1 MINENTDTDTGI
13 VSQNNADVNSN
24 NGLGVDD
31 WTLDYTPEYGREPEV
46 NRKLVDSLTVLELKD
61 SRGKDELSRTI
72 TNSDGLSLETFPTNE
87 SISNWNELYYEKDR
101 VNEFFGIELKDYD
114 FANLLGLSYS
124 EYEGLETIDPD
135 GYKQDSRLS
144 LRCDRYNDSTPQEVR
159 LELEDEDDEGVATY
173 EDLVIGKFLSVAKL
187 KNSSSS
193 VNGDSVL
200 SRYLEVIR
208 ENQLL
213 ERAELHGEFENDEEA
228 KDWYNARMFI
238 YYPQTKEYYLYSVLR
253 GCYEKVDSSKVGSAI
268 KEVARDMIADFLIS
282 LLPNY
287 TVGEGENRHAPY
299 SWVADLPSYR
309 KNRLKSDCKWL
320 YSFVNDIHKD
330 AMYSITYDSSVISG
344 ESLTRTHSRYV
355 NVANGVVDMETKKL
369 LPHSPKYGFDYCIG
383 NNFLVDDLGV
393 VPKRTLE
400 FWQGALKRPDLHI
413 DTIRAAIV
421 VASTGSGARTQCYLE
436 FTGVPGSG
444 KGTTQK
450 IFTRAVGLDNTYGS
464 SLERLSNRFET
475 IAFIDKRHLRVG
487 DAKKF
492 LNDRVFLMITGAD
505 ELAIEIKGLSHIST
519 KAFSGMVTVSSN
531 APVSISDSSLAIER
545 RRRLIAFNQRE
556 GKKKELLEYVNGEW
570 IGELVDEG
578 DALLTWALMMPIGEA
593 VDYLR
598 DVAEVDDENKL
609 LALVESNNVFD
620 FMNDNLILD
629 LKGFTPLDITLPTPA
644 GSFYEQDLYPRF
656 VTWWRHSKPGVK
668 VMSKNEFTKNFE
680 SLAGQSFL
688 KPHFVKKKRNK
699 KRNSEFRDKW
709 GFSGITLKTFDELHE
724 QEIPNLI
731 EQLSEFNEDS

>member
-1 MINENTDTDTGI
+1 MKTDNSNSNTNI
-13 VSQNNADVNSN
+13 VSQDVRDVNSN
-24 NGLGVDD
+24 NGSGEED
-31 WTLDYTPEYGREPEV
+31 WGLDYTPEYPVEPQI

-61 SRGKDELSRTI
+61 SSRRGESNRAI

-87 SISNWNELYYEKDR
+87 SISNWNELMNER
-101 VNEFFGIELKDYD
+101 IRINEFFGIELKDYD
-114 FANLLGLSYS
+114 FANLLGLSYL
-124 EYEGLETIDPD
+124 EYNELEVLNPD

-159 LELEDEDDEGVATY
+159 QEREDEDDEGVATY
-173 EDLVIGKFLSVAKL
+173 EDLVIGKFLSVSKL
-187 KNSSSS
+187 KNGSSS

-200 SRYLEVIR
+200 SRYIEVIR
-208 ENQLL
+208 ESQLK
-213 ERAELHGEFENDEEA
+213 ERIELHGEFENDEEA

-238 YYPQTKEYYLYSVLR
+238 YYPQTKEYYLYSVTR

-282 LLPNY
+282 LLPDY
-287 TVGEGENRHAPY
+287 TVGEGENKYAPY

-330 AMYSITYDSSVISG
+330 AMYSITYDSSVING
-344 ESLTRTHSRYV
+344 VSLPRTHSRYV
-355 NVANGVVDMETKKL
+355 NVANGVVDMETKEL

-383 NNFLVDDLGV
+383 NKFLADDMGI
-393 VPKRTLE
+393 VPKRTLK
-400 FWQGALKRPDLHI
+400 FWKEALKRPDLHI

-436 FTGVPGSG
+436 FTGIPGSG

-475 IAFIDKRHLRVG
+475 IAFIDKRHLRIG

-556 GKKKELLEYVNGEW
+556 GRKKELLEYVGGEW
-570 IGELVDEG
+570 IGELADEG

-593 VDYLR
+593 VDYLS

-609 LALVESNNVFD
+609 LALVESNSVFD
-620 FMNDNLILD
+620 FMNDNLILN
-629 LKGFTPLDITLPTPA
+629 LEGFTPIDITLPDSTA
-644 GSFYEQDLYPRF
+644 SFYEKDLYPRF

-688 KPHFVKKKRNK
+688 KPHFINKKRNK

-731 EQLSEFNEDS
+731 EQLSEFNEGN